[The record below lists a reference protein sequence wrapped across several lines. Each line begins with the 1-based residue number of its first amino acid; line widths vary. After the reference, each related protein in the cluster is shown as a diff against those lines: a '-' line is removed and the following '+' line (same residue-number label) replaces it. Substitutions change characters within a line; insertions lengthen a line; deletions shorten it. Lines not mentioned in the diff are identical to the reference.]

1 MAEAPGYIERLNQLS
16 TATGFTPAATQEVI
30 GLENRLGMVGAGYGV
45 GILPEVVVSA
55 TDPTYKVRRLR
66 APVPPFRLRLL
77 WLKQPP
83 SVALQNFVAVAKQWA
98 TQRKKAANTKR

>member
-1 MAEAPGYIERLNQLS
+1 
-16 TATGFTPAATQEVI
+16 
-30 GLENRLGMVGAGYGV
+30 MVGAGYGV
-45 GILPEVVVSA
+45 AILPEVVVSA
-55 TDPTYKVRRLR
+55 TDPAYKVRRLR

-98 TQRKKAANTKR
+98 TERKKAANTKR